1 MGSWPGQMASV
12 LRHSPTHWVVHL
24 ASTSKSEVTVEVK
37 MSESTARALA
47 QAEHSRLAALNPGRS
62 DLPDDVG
69 SAVLA
74 ILGSAAAIQRAKE
87 RNADLD
93 QQGVMDLVDGEV
105 NAARAGRP

>member
-1 MGSWPGQMASV
+1 
-12 LRHSPTHWVVHL
+12 
-24 ASTSKSEVTVEVK
+24 
-37 MSESTARALA
+37 MSESTASALA
-47 QAEHSRLAALNPGRS
+47 QTEHSRLVALNPGRS
-62 DLPDDVG
+62 DLPADVG

-93 QQGVMDLVDGEV
+93 QQGFMDLVDGEV